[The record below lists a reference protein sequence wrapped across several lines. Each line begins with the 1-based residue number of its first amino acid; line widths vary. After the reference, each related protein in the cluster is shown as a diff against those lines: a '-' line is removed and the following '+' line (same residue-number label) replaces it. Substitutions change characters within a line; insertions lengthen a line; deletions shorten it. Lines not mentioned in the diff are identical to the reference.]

1 MTRYAPAA
9 LALLAGTLFLSGC
22 QNQSSSSGATG
33 LNSEYKALKDGETPT
48 SGSGGSTTP
57 GAGGTSSTTPGA
69 SAGGGVVAGGS
80 PTGTAVEAPAAK
92 VEEGEVAL
100 RLGVKKGETFRFKQ
114 TTEAKLTLPAMG
126 SGTAAKPASY
136 TVATGQTYT
145 ISDVKNDVFDVE
157 IRTDKP
163 EVVKADEA
171 AQQLVNMLGGD
182 ARTMNFTY
190 DALGKP
196 GAQTG
201 SVLRGVPG
209 SSDSILQS
217 GFLGIVFPTDGVK
230 VGDKWTNKVD
240 IAKQMGLPPNVEVK
254 NPDMTV
260 TYVLKSIDRNG
271 DRAVIS
277 INATGNPSISSQMM
291 AGGRGSDGNTQTQAR
306 TMTFKMNMSMTG
318 TATLDLSS
326 GVLRTAE
333 YRLKIG
339 TDGGPALA
347 NQDMTVKIE
356 RQ

>member
-1 MTRYAPAA
+1 MADKRKISVMI
-9 LALLAGTLFLSGC
+9 LACLLWSVLGVLRNAQNCRVSKVLAGL
-22 QNQSSSSGATG
+22 
-33 LNSEYKALKDGETPT
+33 
-48 SGSGGSTTP
+48 
-57 GAGGTSSTTPGA
+57 
-69 SAGGGVVAGGS
+69 
-80 PTGTAVEAPAAK
+80 
-92 VEEGEVAL
+92 
-100 RLGVKKGETFRFKQ
+100 
-114 TTEAKLTLPAMG
+114 
-126 SGTAAKPASY
+126 
-136 TVATGQTYT
+136 
-145 ISDVKNDVFDVE
+145 
-157 IRTDKP
+157 
-163 EVVKADEA
+163 
-171 AQQLVNMLGGD
+171 
-182 ARTMNFTY
+182 
-190 DALGKP
+190 
-196 GAQTG
+196 
-201 SVLRGVPG
+201 
-209 SSDSILQS
+209 LQS
-217 GFLGIVFPTDGVK
+217 GFLGIVFPKDGVK

-306 TMTFKMNMSMTG
+306 TMTFKMTMSMTG

>member
-9 LALLAGTLFLSGC
+9 LALLAGTLILSGC

-33 LNSEYKALKDGETPT
+33 LNSEYKALKEGETSPT
-48 SGSGGSTTP
+48 GTGGTSPTTPGGTTSTTP
-57 GAGGTSSTTPGA
+57 GAA
-69 SAGGGVVAGGS
+69 AGGGVVAGGS

-92 VEEGEVAL
+92 VEDGEVAL
-100 RLGVKKGETFRFKQ
+100 RLGVKKGESFRFKQ
-114 TTEAKLTLPAMG
+114 TTDATLTLPAMG
-126 SGTAAKPASY
+126 SGTAKPANY

-171 AQQLVNMLGGD
+171 AQQVVQMLGGD

-217 GFLGIVFPTDGVK
+217 GFLGIVFPKDGVK

-306 TMTFKMNMSMTG
+306 TMTFKMTMSMTG
-318 TATLDLSS
+318 TATVDLSS